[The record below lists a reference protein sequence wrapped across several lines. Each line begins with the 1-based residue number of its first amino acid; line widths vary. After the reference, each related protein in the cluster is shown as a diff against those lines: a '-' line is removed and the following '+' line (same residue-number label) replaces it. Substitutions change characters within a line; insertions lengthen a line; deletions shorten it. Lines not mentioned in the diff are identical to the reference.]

1 MTIVCIIF
9 AALFGAVFGSFLN
22 MLIYRLPNKVPL
34 WATKKNWEAN
44 HSRCP
49 KCGYFLNWQ
58 DLFPIVSYVWLKGRC
73 RYCHAP
79 IGARYVWV
87 EVVCAALGVVVY
99 VVVT

>member
-1 MTIVCIIF
+1 MSIICIIF

-34 WATKKNWEAN
+34 WGKEAN

-58 DLFPIVSYVWLKGRC
+58 DLFPIASYVWLKGRC
-73 RYCHAP
+73 RYCHTP

-87 EVVCAALGVVVY
+87 EVVCAVLGVVVCF
-99 VVVT
+99 VVA